1 MPNKTKHLIG
11 FLMDQFLTKEVFKEN
26 PYKNKCKSSV
36 VNFQDNW
43 IQLDQTIFYAEGG
56 GQLGDIGFIKTKK
69 RKVEIINT
77 IREGNLIKHITND
90 DIDLNIN
97 DEVECIIN
105 WDRRYRLMKMHTC
118 LHLLC
123 SLINAQVT
131 GGSVTDYKGRLDFN
145 LDYKPNKEEV
155 KNNLNDLIQGNYA
168 VTDSWISDTDLDKNP
183 DLVRTM
189 SVAPPRGA
197 GKIRM
202 VKIGDN
208 IDYQPCGGTH
218 VKNTSEIGLVEI
230 TKVENK
236 GKLNKR
242 IVVSLV

>member
-1 MPNKTKHLIG
+1 MKDLI
-11 FLMDQFLTKEVFKEN
+11 TNEIFKEN
-26 PYKNKCKSSV
+26 PYKKNCTSQII
-36 VNFQDNW
+36 NTGQNW
-43 IQLDQTIFYAEGG
+43 IELDETIFYAEGG
-56 GQLGDIGFIKTKK
+56 GQLGDTGIIKAQN
-69 RKVEIINT
+69 REIIIVNT
-77 IREGNLIKHITND
+77 IRENNSIKHITDTEINFSIGNTVD
-90 DIDLNIN
+90 CFIDW
-97 DEVECIIN
+97 E
-105 WDRRYRLMKMHTC
+105 RRYKLMKMHTC

-123 SLINAQVT
+123 SLVKAQVT

-155 KNNLNDLIQGNYA
+155 KNDLNDLIQGNYA
-168 VTDSWISDTDLDKNP
+168 VTDSWISDRELDENL

-202 VKIGDN
+202 VKIGEN

-236 GKLNKR
+236 GRLNKR
-242 IVVSLV
+242 IVVSLA